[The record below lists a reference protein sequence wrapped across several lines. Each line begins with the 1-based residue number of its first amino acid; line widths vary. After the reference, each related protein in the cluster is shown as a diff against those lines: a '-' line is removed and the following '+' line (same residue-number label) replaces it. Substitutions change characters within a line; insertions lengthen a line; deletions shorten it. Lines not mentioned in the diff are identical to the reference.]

1 MRRSSASASRYLGSK
16 EYNCIE
22 PKSFMR
28 RSALPLRVA
37 KCSTTTPDDRGT
49 HLFDLEPL
57 GICANRLLRAFR
69 RHLCLARAILDREFR
84 QRAIDLVHPIVSY
97 RRRSCC
103 RLAPLL
109 LFLVAG
115 LGRRDRR
122 CVGRRRRVERSG
134 DGRVESRSG
143 CCRLLLLLA
152 VRLLGLPKKLVSSNA
167 LSATVPPYVLLRA
180 WKPPRRFPT
189 QTLPLLARLPSR
201 AGGADSIR
209 QQFGLQREFVSQ
221 RTAPNPALG
230 GGIETCSCSPSE
242 PSRSSAVGSC
252 SIVAVLDRSSSSSSA
267 SSRCCRLFRRPI
279 ARRGCRKSE
288 R

>member
-1 MRRSSASASRYLGSK
+1 MLAKRACKCERGACGVLPIWRESGEKDQVGTPFGVHACLRTRTTLLPNMRRSSASASRYLGSK

-115 LGRRDRR
+115 LGRSDRR
-122 CVGRRRRVERSG
+122 CVGRRRRVDRSG
-134 DGRVESRSG
+134 AGRVESRSG
-143 CCRLLLLLA
+143 RCRLLLLFA
-152 VRLLGLPKKLVSSNA
+152 VRLLGLLE
-167 LSATVPPYVLLRA
+167 R
-180 WKPPRRFPT
+180 
-189 QTLPLLARLPSR
+189 
-201 AGGADSIR
+201 
-209 QQFGLQREFVSQ
+209 FVS
-221 RTAPNPALG
+221 PMP
-230 GGIETCSCSPSE
+230 
-242 PSRSSAVGSC
+242 
-252 SIVAVLDRSSSSSSA
+252 
-267 SSRCCRLFRRPI
+267 
-279 ARRGCRKSE
+279 
-288 R
+288 